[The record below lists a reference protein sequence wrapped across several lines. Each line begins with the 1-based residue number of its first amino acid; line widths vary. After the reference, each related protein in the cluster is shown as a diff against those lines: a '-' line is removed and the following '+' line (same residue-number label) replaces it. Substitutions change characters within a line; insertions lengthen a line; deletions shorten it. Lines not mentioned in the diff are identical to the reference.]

1 MKTGDILEEK
11 LALLKLK
18 KVKTLRTYKVRPFF
32 CLKTETKNGIIKIA
46 MKMSSKFNIS
56 ITKWV
61 KRKAVK
67 GKKICLQL
75 QRKAMFTRYRKLYIV

>member
-18 KVKTLRTYKVRPFF
+18 KVKTLRTYEVRPFF
-32 CLKTETKNGIIKIA
+32 CQKMETKNGIIKIA

-67 GKKICLQL
+67 GKEIYLQL
-75 QRKAMFTRYRKLYIV
+75 QRKAIFTRYRKPYIV